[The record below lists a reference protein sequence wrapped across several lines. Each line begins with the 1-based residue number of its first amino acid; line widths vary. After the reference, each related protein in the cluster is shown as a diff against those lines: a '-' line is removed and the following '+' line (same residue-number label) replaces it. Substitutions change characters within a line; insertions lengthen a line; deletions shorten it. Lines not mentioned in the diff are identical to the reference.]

1 MKASRYEDKQYW
13 LTLAE
18 RYFEAE
24 TTDQEEAE
32 LVRFLASPFAQGVEF
47 DELRAVMGYFSV
59 GKEEY
64 AKPRT
69 VFSWRKYGRLA
80 AAVIAGLLMMT
91 WGGYEFNRQQ
101 NLCVAYVY
109 GERFTDPNRVL
120 SEMET
125 SLKNLQY
132 EEVEETVDHQL
143 SSIFQTLSDTNE

>member
-1 MKASRYEDKQYW
+1 
-13 LTLAE
+13 
-18 RYFEAE
+18 
-24 TTDQEEAE
+24 
-32 LVRFLASPFAQGVEF
+32 
-47 DELRAVMGYFSV
+47 
-59 GKEEY
+59 
-64 AKPRT
+64 
-69 VFSWRKYGRLA
+69 
-80 AAVIAGLLMMT
+80 MMT